1 MASPPDRQASSEPAL
16 PLEVA
21 TVQLDLHQLEL
32 RFEATRVADQAAVK
46 RLADSMQDCGQMVAC
61 IAAGPVADARWV
73 LMDGYR
79 RVAALRRLGRD
90 TAQVQCWACPLE
102 QALAQILAR
111 SRSRSFAAIEEALLL
126 RELIDAHGLSQ
137 RQAARLCARDVSWVQ
152 RRLVLLG
159 ALSQELVQAVRSAR
173 ISSWAASRIVA
184 PLARA
189 NSEHARALLS
199 SLDTH
204 PLSTREL
211 STWFQHYQGAQRSQ
225 RARMV
230 EHPRLLIESLK
241 ERQSVRSAKALREGP
256 ERELSYELGHLQ
268 SLLERVRRRLA
279 QAELPA
285 AAALVFACRRV
296 HAAWPEVAH
305 ELRRLCHDADTDS
318 QQHLHSGAAGNEP
331 ARDQPSSA
339 SVA

>member
-1 MASPPDRQASSEPAL
+1 MASPLDLHADSEPVM
-16 PLEVA
+16 PVEGV
-21 TVQLDLHQLEL
+21 TVQLDLHRLEL

-46 RLADSMQDCGQMVAC
+46 RLADSMQESGQMVAC
-61 IAAGPVADARWV
+61 IAAGPTADARWV

-79 RVAALRRLGRD
+79 RVAALRRMGRD
-90 TAQVQCWACPLE
+90 TALVQCWSCPLE

-111 SRSRSFAAIEEALLL
+111 SRSRAFAAIEEALLL
-126 RELIDAHGLSQ
+126 RELIDGHGLSQ
-137 RQAARLCARDVSWVQ
+137 RQAARQCARDVSWVQ

-159 ALSQELVQAVRSAR
+159 GLPQELVQAVRSAR
-173 ISSWAASRIVA
+173 ISSWAASRILA

-189 NSEHARALLS
+189 NSEHASTLLA
-199 SLDTH
+199 SLDTQH
-204 PLSTREL
+204 LSTREL
-211 STWFQHYQGAQRSQ
+211 KTWFEHYKCAQCSQ

-256 ERELSYELGHLQ
+256 ERELCYELGHLQ

-279 QAELPA
+279 QAELPVA
-285 AAALVFACRRV
+285 APLVFACRRV

-305 ELRRLCHDADTDS
+305 ELRRLCHDTDGNS
-318 QQHLHSGAAGNEP
+318 QQHSHPGAAGNEP
-331 ARDQPSSA
+331 ARDQPSA
-339 SVA
+339 APVA

>member
-1 MASPPDRQASSEPAL
+1 MASPPDRQADSEPAL
-16 PLEVA
+16 SLEVA

-46 RLADSMQDCGQMVAC
+46 RLADSMQECGQMVAC
-61 IAAGPVADARWV
+61 IAAGPAADAHWV
-73 LMDGYR
+73 LVDGYR

-111 SRSRSFAAIEEALLL
+111 SRSRPFAAIEEALLL

-137 RQAARLCARDVSWVQ
+137 RQAALQCARDVSWVQ

-159 ALSQELVQAVRSAR
+159 ALPQELVQAVRSAR
-173 ISSWAASRIVA
+173 ISSWAASRILA

-189 NSEHARALLS
+189 HSEHARALLA
-199 SLDTH
+199 SLDAH
-204 PLSTREL
+204 PLSTRQL
-211 STWFQHYQGAQRSQ
+211 NTWFQHYQGASHTQRV
-225 RARMV
+225 RMV
-230 EHPRLLIESLK
+230 EHPRLLIQSLI
-241 ERQSVRSAKALREGP
+241 EREHEGAAKALREGP
-256 ERELSYELGHLQ
+256 ERELTHELGHLQ

-279 QAELPA
+279 QAQGPA

-318 QQHLHSGAAGNEP
+318 QQHPHSGAAGNEP

>member
-1 MASPPDRQASSEPAL
+1 VASPLDLHADSEPVM
-16 PLEVA
+16 PVEGV
-21 TVQLDLHQLEL
+21 TVQLDLHRLEL

-46 RLADSMQDCGQMVAC
+46 RLADSMQESGQMVAC
-61 IAAGPVADARWV
+61 IAAGPTADARWV

-79 RVAALRRLGRD
+79 RVAALRRMGRD
-90 TAQVQCWACPLE
+90 TALVQCWSCPLE

-111 SRSRSFAAIEEALLL
+111 SRSRAFAAIEEALLL
-126 RELIDAHGLSQ
+126 RELIDGHGLSQ
-137 RQAARLCARDVSWVQ
+137 RQAARQCARDVSWVQ

-159 ALSQELVQAVRSAR
+159 GLPQELVQAVRSAR
-173 ISSWAASRIVA
+173 ISSWAASRILA

-189 NSEHARALLS
+189 NSEHASTLLA
-199 SLDTH
+199 SLDTQH
-204 PLSTREL
+204 LSTREL
-211 STWFQHYQGAQRSQ
+211 KTWFEHYKCAQCSQ

-256 ERELSYELGHLQ
+256 ERELCYELGHLQ

-279 QAELPA
+279 QAELPVA
-285 AAALVFACRRV
+285 APLVFACRRV

-305 ELRRLCHDADTDS
+305 ELRRLCHDTDGNS
-318 QQHLHSGAAGNEP
+318 QQHSHPGAAGNEP
-331 ARDQPSSA
+331 ARDQPSA
-339 SVA
+339 APVA

>member
-1 MASPPDRQASSEPAL
+1 MASPPDRQADSEPAL
-16 PLEVA
+16 SLEVA

-46 RLADSMQDCGQMVAC
+46 RLADSMQECGQMVAC
-61 IAAGPVADARWV
+61 IAAGPAADAHWV
-73 LMDGYR
+73 LVDGYR

-111 SRSRSFAAIEEALLL
+111 SRSRPFAAIEEALLL

-137 RQAARLCARDVSWVQ
+137 RQAALQCARDVSWVQ

-159 ALSQELVQAVRSAR
+159 ALPQELVQAVRSAR
-173 ISSWAASRIVA
+173 ISSWAASRILA

-189 NSEHARALLS
+189 NSEHARALLA
-199 SLDTH
+199 SLDAH
-204 PLSTREL
+204 PLSTRQL
-211 STWFQHYQGAQRSQ
+211 NTWFQHYQGASHTQRV
-225 RARMV
+225 RMV
-230 EHPRLLIESLK
+230 EHPRLLIQSLI
-241 ERQSVRSAKALREGP
+241 EREHEGAAKALREGP
-256 ERELSYELGHLQ
+256 ERELTHELGHLQ

-279 QAELPA
+279 QAQGPA

-318 QQHLHSGAAGNEP
+318 QQHPHPGAAGNEP

>member
-1 MASPPDRQASSEPAL
+1 MASPPDRQADGEPAL
-16 PLEVA
+16 PLEGA
-21 TVQLDLHQLEL
+21 TVQLDLHRLEL
-32 RFEATRVADQAAVK
+32 RFEATRVADQAALK
-46 RLADSMQDCGQMVAC
+46 RLADSIQECGQMVAC
-61 IAAGPVADARWV
+61 IAAGPAADARWV

-137 RQAARLCARDVSWVQ
+137 RQAAHLCARDVSWVQ

-159 ALSQELVQAVRSAR
+159 TLSQELVQAVRSAR
-173 ISSWAASRIVA
+173 ISSWAASRVVA

-189 NSEHARALLS
+189 NGEHARALLS

-211 STWFQHYQGAQRSQ
+211 SAWFQHYQGAQRSQ

-241 ERQSVRSAKALREGP
+241 ERQSERSAKALREGP

-268 SLLERVRRRLA
+268 SLFERVRRRLA
-279 QAELPA
+279 QAQVPA
-285 AAALVFACRRV
+285 ATALVLACRRV

-305 ELRRLCHDADTDS
+305 ELRRLCHDTDANA
-318 QQHLHSGAAGNEP
+318 QQHSHPGAAGNEP